1 MEFDWPEADVRFR
14 VMLEE
19 FVVEHLPDTWDR
31 SAGSLGSSEWS
42 PQTGEFCRQMAD
54 AGLLVPSWPE
64 EYGGQNAGPWRQQI
78 LAEVMW
84 GHGEPRGPQ
93 YMNVNWIG
101 PAIIRFGTVEQKN
114 RYLPDIAAGQ
124 PVWCQGFSE
133 PDAGSD
139 LASLRTRATRHG
151 DVYVVNGQKIWT
163 SYARDASTC
172 FLLVRTD
179 PDAQRHRGLSV
190 LLVPMDTPGIEV
202 RAIDS
207 IAGTHAFHELFFTE
221 VEVPESQRLGPE
233 HEGWQVVRYA
243 LANERV
249 GLPRYMRAL
258 DVMHR
263 VVDSVRRAGRIDR
276 HAMLQILD
284 VYARC
289 EAARLLVY
297 AVVDEKTRGD
307 EPSGRPYLARA
318 AVVEC
323 ERAVADLATELLGP
337 EGVFGGN
344 LADVQQRN
352 ALAVG
357 MAGGTYEIQLGL
369 IAETMLGLP
378 RAR

>member
-1 MEFDWPEADVRFR
+1 MEFGWSEAEIEFR
-14 VMLEE
+14 RMLEE
-19 FVVEHLPDTWDR
+19 FVGENLPTTWNR

-42 PQTGEFCRQMAD
+42 PETGEFCRRMAE

-64 EYGGQNAGPWRQQI
+64 EYGGQAAGPWRQQI

-101 PAIIRFGTVEQKN
+101 PALIRFGTDEQKS
-114 RYLPDIAAGQ
+114 RYLPDMAAGRV
-124 PVWCQGFSE
+124 VWCQGFSE

-139 LASLRTRATRHG
+139 LASLRTRATRYG

-179 PDAQRHRGLSV
+179 PEAHRHRGLSV
-190 LLVPMDTPGIEV
+190 LLVPMDTPGIEL
-202 RAIDS
+202 RPIAS
-207 IAGTHAFHELFFTE
+207 IVGTHAFHELFFTD

-233 HEGWQVVRYA
+233 HEGWRVVRYA

-249 GLPRYMRAL
+249 GLPRYIRAVEVL
-258 DVMHR
+258 RR
-263 VVDSVRRAGRIDR
+263 VTEATRKAGRLDR
-276 HAMLQILD
+276 HALLRIVD
-284 VYARC
+284 IHARC

-297 AVVDEKTRGD
+297 GVVDERTRGD
-307 EPSGRPYLARA
+307 EPSGRAYVARA

-337 EGVFGGN
+337 EGVFGEN

-357 MAGGTYEIQLGL
+357 VASGTYEIQLGL
-369 IAETMLGLP
+369 IAETMLGLE
-378 RAR
+378 RA